1 MNSQYN
7 TLKVNGPINLML
19 SMLIAVEY
27 MVATYIEKKHKL
39 RKMKE
44 MGTVVDLST
53 MPKTWELVVYYVPS
67 IMVAFNYTAMNL
79 MFLNI
84 ALVDIVR
91 RNYQMMLL
99 SSSLEIN
106 FQLKNGNDVRLPTL
120 NFIDPKTMTAW
131 MEARKMVLNI
141 GARFIIRIQ
150 FYLGVYLALAGLGT
164 FFIVFVILGY
174 VKVKLTL
181 VQWICISTIVGILDI
196 YCVLI
201 MFPYSY
207 INEQSRWQLKRLLFL
222 KSILQRITHD
232 ETLIGSNA

>member
-1 MNSQYN
+1 
-7 TLKVNGPINLML
+7 
-19 SMLIAVEY
+19 
-27 MVATYIEKKHKL
+27 
-39 RKMKE
+39 
-44 MGTVVDLST
+44 
-53 MPKTWELVVYYVPS
+53 
-67 IMVAFNYTAMNL
+67 
-79 MFLNI
+79 
-84 ALVDIVR
+84 
-91 RNYQMMLL
+91 MMLL

-150 FYLGVYLALAGLGT
+150 FYLGVYLAIAGIGSI
-164 FFIVFVILGY
+164 FILLVLVGY
-174 VKVKLTL
+174 IKVKLTL
-181 VQWICISTIVGILDI
+181 VQWICLSTVIGILDI
-196 YCVLI
+196 YCLAI

-232 ETLIGSNA
+232 ETLLGSNA